1 MTAYDE
7 RNNKEFNDVTESINE
22 ALIKMQNDRSI
33 KCSISSLANLA
44 SVHRNT
50 IRNRVW
56 PLERVA
62 AIKAARKAELEEKR
76 NNLIEVDPT
85 VELKENISK
94 CLKEIQYWYGKSN
107 DFKSLYESMTVQF
120 VTMSKSRDFYMVQAD
135 KLQVEL
141 EKANAE
147 IARITDLL
155 NMVNEK

>member
-7 RNNKEFNDVTESINE
+7 KNNTEFNDVTESINE
-22 ALIKMQNDRSI
+22 ALIKMHNDRSI
-33 KCSISSLANLA
+33 KCSISSLAKLA

-62 AIKAARKAELEEKR
+62 AIKAARKAELDEKR
-76 NNLIEVDPT
+76 NNVIEVDPT
-85 VELKENISK
+85 VELKENIRK
-94 CLKEIQYWYGKSN
+94 CLKEIQYWHGKSN
-107 DFKSLYESMTVQF
+107 EFKSLYESMNVQF
-120 VTMSKSRDFYMVQAD
+120 VNMSKSKKFYMNQVD

-147 IARITDLL
+147 ISRITDLL
-155 NMVNEK
+155 NMVNDK